1 MTLEEM
7 FENRLLSLGN
17 RLRTMQRIMR
27 DNSWQF
33 IVPLL
38 NDAIG
43 DQKVLEDLWPQM
55 PKQAESEADQCPSK

>member
-55 PKQAESEADQCPSK
+55 PKQAESEADKCQSK